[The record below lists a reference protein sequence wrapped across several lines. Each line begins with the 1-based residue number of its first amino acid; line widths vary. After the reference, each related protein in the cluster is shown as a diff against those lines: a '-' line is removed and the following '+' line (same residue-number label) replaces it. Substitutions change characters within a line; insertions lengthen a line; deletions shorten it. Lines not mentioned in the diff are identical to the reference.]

1 MINNKFSQVT
11 QDSDTKI
18 TYSEVIE
25 LHGFDAFTVLH
36 EKWIWDG
43 IEAQSY
49 IFYNEDIK
57 ELTEKDLLKKIGK
70 IDATYSKGEI
80 YTFINF
86 DFKH

>member
-1 MINNKFSQVT
+1 MNKFNEVK

-18 TYSEVIE
+18 LFSKEIQVG
-25 LHGFDAFTVLH
+25 GFDVLH

-57 ELTEKDLLKKIGK
+57 HLGENELLEIVGK
-70 IDATYSKGEI
+70 QRTTYSKESI
-80 YTFINF
+80 YTFVNF
-86 DFKH
+86 DFKT

>member
-1 MINNKFSQVT
+1 MINNKFSQVP

-25 LHGFDAFTVLH
+25 LHGFDVLH

-43 IEAQSY
+43 IKAQSY
-49 IFYNEDIK
+49 IFYNEDIR
-57 ELTEKDLLKKIGK
+57 ELNETKLLEIVGK